1 MFKRIVTI
9 LKQLMGFQSI
19 PASVPAETTV
29 SKPVKQPRVKSG
41 QASQSAKSTP
51 AAQKPKRKP
60 KAAQSTKAASS
71 RKPAQ
76 KSAPAKRGQSGKQP
90 ATPASKTRQHAK

>member
-41 QASQSAKSTP
+41 QASQSAK
-51 AAQKPKRKP
+51 RKP
-60 KAAQSTKAASS
+60 SATQSTKAAPS
-71 RKPAQ
+71 RKRASKPAQ
-76 KSAPAKRGQSGKQP
+76 TTSGKRGRPRK
-90 ATPASKTRQHAK
+90 TPV